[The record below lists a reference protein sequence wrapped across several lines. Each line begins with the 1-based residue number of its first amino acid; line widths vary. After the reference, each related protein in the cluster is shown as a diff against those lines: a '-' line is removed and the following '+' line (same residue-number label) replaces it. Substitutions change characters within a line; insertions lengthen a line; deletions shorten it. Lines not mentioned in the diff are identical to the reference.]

1 MTSGRRPLEPR
12 ITSSKGTA
20 PMQSV
25 FASAVCLPALTSCHE
40 YGRSRSFIL
49 HFPISLAWVATVSA
63 SRPVPFLS
71 AGLSLGTEGCVS
83 AVCTESCNQRKE
95 YYIKCVRH
103 PGGTSQPI
111 QLARIGC
118 HRESRETAVSPC
130 GVRRQAQLLR
140 CASHLL
146 VPNPRRG
153 AAAHIVL
160 CSRHLAEAPLEKA

>member
-1 MTSGRRPLEPR
+1 MYSCAC
-12 ITSSKGTA
+12 SSEF
-20 PMQSV
+20 SV
-25 FASAVCLPALTSCHE
+25 TSCLQ
-40 YGRSRSFIL
+40 GSRWAL
-49 HFPISLAWVATVSA
+49 RDA
-63 SRPVPFLS
+63 SQRYAPK
-71 AGLSLGTEGCVS
+71 
-83 AVCTESCNQRKE
+83 AVTKGKE

-118 HRESRETAVSPC
+118 HRESRETAASAC